1 MLALLW
7 KLIQLPL
14 ALVVMFYEWGW
25 QSLSAGFDWLAKRRL
40 WGWLEAQV
48 RRAPPYLA
56 LLLFLLPSLALFP
69 VKLGAVWLVT
79 HGQKMLGVAVLGI
92 AKVVGTAV
100 VARLFTLTKPALM
113 RLAWFARFYAW
124 FKPWKD
130 AWMAALRTSVPWRT
144 ARLVARR
151 IRARIATI
159 RQWLKARWQSPPL

>member
-1 MLALLW
+1 MFTSLLR
-7 KLIQLPL
+7 LIQLPL

-25 QSLSAGFDWLAKRRL
+25 QTLSAVFNWLAKRRF
-40 WGWLEAQV
+40 WAWLEAQV

-79 HGQKMLGVAVLGI
+79 HGQKMLGVALLGI

-100 VARLFTLTKPALM
+100 VARLFSLTQPALM
-113 RLAWFARFYAW
+113 RLTWFARFYNW

-130 AWMAALRTSVPWRT
+130 GWMTLLRASMPWRM
-144 ARLVARR
+144 ARIVGRR
-151 IRARIATI
+151 IKMRLALV
-159 RQWLKARWQSPPL
+159 RQWLKGLLRRGS